1 MANSISFG
9 GGGSPSSGRSVGGA
23 SQIVTYGMFTYPTG
37 NLDINGGRPV
47 SNGGVSLSQEP
58 SGGATGWGADGSGNV
73 YVNSNGATT
82 YFQGY
87 INNGYTMYSSNG
99 YSWNGG
105 FQGTFYWSTVPAK
118 MSAPTVSAS
127 TTVAGR
133 ISVAFS
139 GPSDGG
145 NTISSYN
152 IYVNG
157 GFNKTVYSTPATV
170 DGLTPGSSYN
180 ISMSAVNGVGTAT
193 QSTATSVT
201 LINVPNAPTL
211 GTITRIG
218 RNVTIPVQTSSGN
231 GGAAITSYR
240 VEYSANN
247 GSTWN
252 VSNDAQVI
260 SGAVG
265 ANVTFSNLSPALTYK
280 FRALATNSIG
290 NSAWAESGSFFLP
303 AGGKRYNTATS
314 QFIATN
320 TAKRYDAATSQWKD
334 INTAKR
340 YNSATSSWVDLG

>member
-23 SQIVTYGMFTYPTG
+23 SQIITYGMFTYPTG

-82 YFQGY
+82 YLQGY
-87 INNGYTMYSSNG
+87 LNNGYTMYSSNG

-118 MSAPTVSAS
+118 MSAPTVTAS
-127 TTVAGR
+127 TTTAGR

-139 GPSDGG
+139 GPDNGG
-145 NTISSYN
+145 SGITSYS

-157 GFNKTVYSTPATV
+157 AFNKTVYSTPATV
-170 DGLTPGSSYN
+170 DSLTPGGSYT
-180 ISMSAVNGVGTAT
+180 ITMSAVNAVGTAT
-193 QSTATSVT
+193 QSNGTSVT
-201 LINVPNAPTL
+201 LINVPNAP
-211 GTITRIG
+211 GIDDITRVG
-218 RNVTIPVQTSSGN
+218 RNVTVPVQTSSAN
-231 GGAAITSYR
+231 GGTAITSYT
-240 VEYSANN
+240 VQYSAND
-247 GSTWN
+247 GETWN
-252 VSNDAQVI
+252 VNNDAQTI

-265 ANVTFSNLSPALTYK
+265 ANVTFSNLAPALTYR

-290 NSAWAESGSFFLP
+290 NSGWTTTASFFLP

-314 QFIATN
+314 QFVATN
-320 TAKRYDAATSQWKD
+320 TAKRYDGATSQWKD

-340 YNSATSSWVDLG
+340 YSSATSSWVDLG